1 MPKSKKKTKPRIG
14 LDPINDGN
22 KEIAF
27 DILKSEGVKSVTID
41 FEGSGDSGQLE
52 PSSLDDRLKKKVVK
66 GSRIS
71 QGTVWSPEGKSC
83 RWKEN
88 CTLEEILQS
97 VCYDALEISNP
108 GWEINEGSFGQFVF
122 LVDERVVNFEFNQ
135 RIVETELS
143 EYEL

>member
-1 MPKSKKKTKPRIG
+1 MPKSKKKKIS
-14 LDPINDGN
+14 LSPISEGN

-27 DILKSEGVKSVTID
+27 DILNSEGVKSVTID
-41 FEGSGDSGQLE
+41 FDGNGDSGQLE

-66 GSRIS
+66 GSKIS
-71 QGTVWSPEGKSC
+71 QGIVWSPKGNTH
-83 RWKEN
+83 RWKKN

-97 VCYDALEISNP
+97 FCYDALEASNP
-108 GWEINEGSFGQFVF
+108 GWEINWGSFGQFVF

-135 RIVETELS
+135 RIVQTEFS